1 MRGREG
7 LYCCLS
13 SSLRSPTAASR
24 EHVLELAS
32 CAPRPDARE
41 RARRRKPALFLRR
54 RLRAVLGGQSA
65 QHSTRRAQASSRA
78 CLHTRVSKV
87 GRASRS
93 RERLSGRGA
102 DRARALAC
110 STSSSTRA
118 ALPCST
124 RLSTCWISRLRPP
137 SRSTTVRSSRTAPTR
152 RSRTS
157 SPSLSLSRTSAVLK
171 LHCCT
176 LRTRPCTQACVLLDR
191 GSS

>member
-102 DRARALAC
+102 DRARALAR
-110 STSSSTRA
+110 STASSTRA
-118 ALPCST
+118 AVPCSA
-124 RLSTCWISRLRPP
+124 RLSTCWNSRLCSS
-137 SRSTTVRSSRTAPTR
+137 SRSTIRALEPHSPSRPL
-152 RSRTS
+152 SKC
-157 SPSLSLSRTSAVLK
+157 SPSLWRSRTSAVLK
-171 LHCCT
+171 LHRCT